1 MEGLQ
6 HNDTDMSSAS
16 ATDTIY
22 PMTWKQIPED
32 ESPDMSGIPPL
43 DQALYL
49 FSTAKFHLGQQYG
62 FFTDGSFEA
71 QIHAFYQGDT
81 RSQQKTPRLWL
92 SQFFVVL
99 AFGTAFLSK
108 SRNPGEAPGANHFVR
123 AMSLLPP
130 TSSLWKGA
138 LLACETLAL
147 IGLYFYSTN
156 HREAALL
163 HVSRFV
169 IPVSTKLLLISLLH
183 SRLAKLFA

>member
-1 MEGLQ
+1 MLMVGLR
-6 HNDTDMSSAS
+6 HDDTDMSSTS

-32 ESPDMSGIPPL
+32 EPSDLSGLPPL
-43 DQALYL
+43 DQAIYL
-49 FSTAKFHLGQQYG
+49 FNTAKFHLGQHYR

-71 QIHAFYQGDT
+71 QVHAFYRGDT
-81 RSQQKTPRLWL
+81 RSQQATPRLWL

-108 SRNPGEAPGANHFVR
+108 SRHPGEAPGSKYFVR

-130 TSSLWKGA
+130 MASVWKGA
-138 LLACETLAL
+138 LQACETLAL
-147 IGLYFYSTN
+147 VGLFFYSTN

-163 HVSRFV
+163 HVSDV
-169 IPVSTKLLLISLLH
+169 VNVTPWNLC
-183 SRLAKLFA
+183 